1 MSTPRRL
8 RVAVLN
14 RNFGAHFGGAER
26 YSVALVE
33 QLASRHEV
41 HVFAQ
46 QIEHQAAGVTY
57 HRVSRPFSRPRWIN
71 QLWFAAQTWW
81 MTRKGFDVVHSHENT
96 WHGQIQSV
104 HVRPF
109 RVGVFYGLSPWQRA
123 IKWLSILTSP
133 RLISY
138 WWLEGAR
145 LRPMPNRRIV
155 ASSDAVYA
163 ETRAAYPASEG
174 RMNVIPP
181 GVHLPVHDASE
192 DTQNKAASR
201 IQLGLPVDVTIAL
214 FVGNDYEKKGL
225 PALFEA
231 MRDLPDEVHL
241 AVVGQAAHIPAFRKR
256 AENLAI
262 APRIHFLGSLR
273 DMEPAYN
280 AADLLVHPTT
290 EDTYAMVVLEAL
302 AHGLPV
308 VVSAATYCGIS
319 AELVDGDNAVI
330 VDNPRKSSQIKQGIS
345 RVLADQDFA
354 VALGAAG
361 RRFAAERDWGHMANR
376 YEALYLTV
384 ADLNT
389 ES

>member
-1 MSTPRRL
+1 MSAPRRL

-46 QIEHQAAGVTY
+46 QIEHQATGVTY

-109 RVGVFYGLSPWQRA
+109 RVGVFYGLSPWLRM

-138 WWLEGAR
+138 WWLEAAR
-145 LRPMPNRRIV
+145 FRPMANRRLV

-163 ETRAAYPASEG
+163 ETRGAYPACEG
-174 RMNVIPP
+174 WMSVIPP
-181 GVHLPVHDASE
+181 GVHLPLCDPSKGVQDKVAC
-192 DTQNKAASR
+192 R
-201 IQLGLPVDVTIAL
+201 LRLGLPVDVTLAL

-225 PALFEA
+225 PALLEA
-231 MRDLPDEVHL
+231 LRDLPDELHL
-241 AVVGQAAHIPAFRKR
+241 VVVGQAAHIPAFRKR
-256 AENLAI
+256 AENLAV
-262 APRIHFLGSLR
+262 AERVHFLGSLR
-273 DMEPAYN
+273 EVGPAYM

-308 VVSAATYCGIS
+308 VVSGAAHCGIS
-319 AELVDGDNAVI
+319 AELVDGVNAVI
-330 VDNPRKSSQIKQGIS
+330 VDNPRKAIQIKQGIVH
-345 RVLADQDFA
+345 VLANRDFA
-354 VALGAAG
+354 VALGVAG
-361 RRFAAERDWGHMANR
+361 RSFAAERDWGHAANR
-376 YEALYLTV
+376 YEALYLAV
-384 ADLNT
+384 ADVNT
-389 ES
+389 